1 MSQPQDSLRRAQETI
16 RQLYTELEQTNQEVM
31 ALTLELEQ
39 RVDALRKEVAERKR
53 AESARQAQVDR
64 LKLLNQI
71 TRAIDERQDLRSILQ
86 VAVRSLEEHLP
97 LDFGCAFLADPLES
111 LLTIT
116 CVGSRGTELASE
128 LALQENARLKID
140 PGLSPCLRGE
150 IIYEADSE
158 VSLHPLAQHLAAAGL
173 HTLLMAP
180 LRAEGKVF
188 GALMAARK
196 AVDGL
201 DADEREFIRQLT
213 EHVGLAAHQ
222 AILHGALEQAYEDM
236 RRTQQAV
243 VQQERL
249 RALGQLAGGIAHDIN
264 NALSP
269 AAIYLQF
276 ILEGE
281 EALSSTAREYLTVV
295 NRAIDDVAQTVA
307 RMRMF
312 YRPREPELTLS
323 ALDLNRLLQEVIDLT
338 RVRWSDIP
346 QERGIVVD
354 LRTDF
359 APRLPPV
366 MGAENEIRDAFTNLL
381 LNAVDA
387 MPDGGT
393 LTLRSRFGAGGRG
406 DASVSIEVCDSGIG
420 MSEDVRIRCLEPFF
434 TTKGERGTGLGLAM
448 VYGMAQRHSADIQ
461 IDSAPGEGT
470 VVRLVFP
477 VAAQSEIKQ
486 SAVFGQDVP
495 PLRILVVDDD
505 PLLLQSLETVLKT
518 EGHSVTAADGGQ
530 QGIHELV
537 AAHERGESFAVVI
550 TDLGMPHVNGRAVA
564 AAVKSVT
571 PDVAVILLT
580 GWGQRLNEEREVP
593 EHVDL
598 VLAKPPRLAQLRS
611 ALAEVAGRRGIAVP
625 AARDT
630 VG

>member
-1 MSQPQDSLRRAQETI
+1 MSQPHDTLRRAQETI
-16 RQLYTELEQTNQEVM
+16 RQLYAELEQTNQEVM

-71 TRAIDERQDLRSILQ
+71 ARAIDERQDLRSILQ

-97 LDFGCAFLADPLES
+97 LDFGCACLAEPLES
-111 LLTIT
+111 AMTVAS
-116 CVGSRGTELASE
+116 VGTHGAEAVVE
-128 LALQENARLKID
+128 LALQESARLQID
-140 PGLSPCLRGE
+140 PGLAPCLKGE
-150 IIYEADSE
+150 IVYEPDTELSP
-158 VSLHPLAQHLAAAGL
+158 HPLAQRLARVGL
-173 HTLLMAP
+173 HTLLAAP

-201 DADEREFIRQLT
+201 DADEREFVRQLT

-222 AILHGALEQAYEDM
+222 AMLHDALEQAYEDM

-281 EALSSTAREYLTVV
+281 EPLSSTAREYLTIV

-323 ALDLNRLLQEVIDLT
+323 SLDLNRLLREVIDLT

-354 LRTDF
+354 LQTDF
-359 APRLPPV
+359 APHLPPV
-366 MGAENEIRDAFTNLL
+366 MGAENEIRDAFVNLL

-387 MPDGGT
+387 MPDGGR
-393 LTLRSRFGAGGRG
+393 LTLRSRLGGGGRG
-406 DASVSIEVCDSGIG
+406 DASVFIEVCDSGIG
-420 MSEDVRIRCLEPFF
+420 MSEDVRSRCLEPFF

-448 VYGMAQRHSADIQ
+448 VYGMVQRHSADIQ
-461 IDSAPGEGT
+461 IDSSPGKGT
-470 VVRLVFP
+470 VVRLIFP
-477 VAAQSEIKQ
+477 VTAQSEIKLPTA
-486 SAVFGQDVP
+486 SESRVP
-495 PLRILVVDDD
+495 SLRILVVDDD
-505 PLLLQSLETVLKT
+505 PLLLQSLCTVLQT

-530 QGIHELV
+530 RGIDEFV
-537 AAHERGESFAVVI
+537 AAHKRGESFAVVI

-571 PDVAVILLT
+571 RDVAVILLT
-580 GWGQRLNEEREVP
+580 GWGQRLNEERELP
-593 EHVDL
+593 EHVNR
-598 VLAKPPRLAQLRS
+598 VLAKPPRLAELRS
-611 ALAEVAGRRGIAVP
+611 ALAEVAERLP
-625 AARDT
+625 PT
-630 VG
+630 LQP